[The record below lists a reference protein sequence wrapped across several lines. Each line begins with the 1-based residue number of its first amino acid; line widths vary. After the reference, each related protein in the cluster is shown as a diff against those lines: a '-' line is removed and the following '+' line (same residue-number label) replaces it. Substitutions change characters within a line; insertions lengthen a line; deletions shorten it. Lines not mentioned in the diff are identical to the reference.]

1 MVTKLLT
8 IITREAIKKAK
19 DQHRAKIKSIK
30 AGKGTTSQK
39 IDRMDKANDVLLK
52 KIDQAK
58 GEEFKQSQKMMKTK
72 SGNPTEKMGL
82 RKRKAKGGITM
93 PMKKKS
99 KMMAR
104 GGMKK
109 KSKMMAKGGMKKS
122 KMMARGGMKKS
133 KMMARGGMK
142 KTKGYARGGAARRK

>member
-99 KMMAR
+99 KMMA
-104 GGMKK
+104 
-109 KSKMMAKGGMKKS
+109 KGGIKKS